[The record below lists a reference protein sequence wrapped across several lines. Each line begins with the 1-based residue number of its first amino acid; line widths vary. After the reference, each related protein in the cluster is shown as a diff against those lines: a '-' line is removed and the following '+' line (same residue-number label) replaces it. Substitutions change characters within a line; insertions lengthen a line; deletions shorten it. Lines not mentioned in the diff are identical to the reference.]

1 MDPTT
6 AARARSADQ
15 TNGRERGAGASGGRD
30 TVLFFMGMV
39 AKKVRRERQKKRQE
53 EDEGWAKRDGGRE
66 TQEAAPA

>member
-1 MDPTT
+1 
-6 AARARSADQ
+6 
-15 TNGRERGAGASGGRD
+15 
-30 TVLFFMGMV
+30 MGMV